1 LATRVCEICGKRSA
15 RYVCQECNRNVCERC
30 LEPHT
35 WLCMECYGKL
45 AQQAPKAEAEGIPLP
60 SFMKFLLIGFSLIII
75 GIVIVAIA
83 SLVYGLPSS
92 LGLVVFIGPI
102 PIVLGAG
109 EYSFLAVI
117 FAVILTIMSI
127 VLFLIMRRQKVVEIL
142 H

>member
-1 LATRVCEICGKRSA
+1 
-15 RYVCQECNRNVCERC
+15 
-30 LEPHT
+30 
-35 WLCMECYGKL
+35 MECYGKL

-60 SFMKFLLIGFSLIII
+60 SFMKFLLIGFSLIVI